1 SSNTPKLD
9 EINKM
14 FNLPGCVR
22 THDEFTKAL
31 NEIDNLTW
39 QPLSKEM
46 SDLAEYNY
54 NFL

>member
-1 SSNTPKLD
+1 
-9 EINKM
+9 
-14 FNLPGCVR
+14 
-22 THDEFTKAL
+22 

>member
-1 SSNTPKLD
+1 
-9 EINKM
+9 
-14 FNLPGCVR
+14 
-22 THDEFTKAL
+22 
-31 NEIDNLTW
+31 EIDNLTW

>member
-1 SSNTPKLD
+1 
-9 EINKM
+9 
-14 FNLPGCVR
+14 
-22 THDEFTKAL
+22 AL

>member
-1 SSNTPKLD
+1 
-9 EINKM
+9 
-14 FNLPGCVR
+14 
-22 THDEFTKAL
+22 DEFTKAL